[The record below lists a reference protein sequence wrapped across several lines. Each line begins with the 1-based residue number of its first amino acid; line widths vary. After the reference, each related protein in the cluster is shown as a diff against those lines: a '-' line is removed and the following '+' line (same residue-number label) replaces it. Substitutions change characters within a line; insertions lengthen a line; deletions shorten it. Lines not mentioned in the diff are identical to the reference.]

1 MLRNITILLVSFLV
15 TVTSAYAQVGLGSL
29 KGSVIDADTKEPIP
43 FCKVLL
49 TLNGR
54 VKAGA
59 NTDFGGKFQ
68 INSVAAGSYD
78 VLIKNE
84 TEGFK
89 SISQT
94 GVIISSEKITFI
106 FFIAK
111 TF

>member
-49 TLNGR
+49 TLNGS

-59 NTDFGGKFQ
+59 NTDFDGKFQ

-84 TEGFK
+84 TEGVIK
-89 SISQT
+89 DEQGNLIS
-94 GVIISSEKITFI
+94 
-106 FFIAK
+106 
-111 TF
+111 